1 MSDFRIGIFLA
12 SSETPMITTMG
23 RYHPEFAP
31 QDCDLGPADDADTWF
46 EAYSL
51 QGSVA
56 EARITIEESAR
67 DMMALAMQS
76 HPDTSPDLDLSL
88 FRATPYVVSVSK
100 DGDLLVAGDPIDLD
114 ALASDADLRDL
125 FLDQEQYENFTRD
138 EVYGSHGAVPR
149 FAEDAPEI

>member
-23 RYHPEFAP
+23 RYHPDIAP

-51 QGSVA
+51 QGSVD
-56 EARITIEESAR
+56 EARTTIEEGAR
-67 DMMALAMQS
+67 DLMALAMRT
-76 HPDTSPDLDLSL
+76 HPDTSPDLDISY
-88 FRATPYVVSVSK
+88 FRATPHVVSVSK
-100 DGDLLVAGDPIDLD
+100 DGYLLVAADPLDLD
-114 ALASDADLRDL
+114 ALAPDADLRTL

-138 EVYGSHGAVPR
+138 DVYGSHGAVPR